1 MNFSKPGASA
11 VKVPLWFFPSSER
24 PPLFLLGSSL
34 GAADGSGGPETDG
47 ASPCCPECKD
57 SSGRRSTTGK
67 AATPGPTPEPV
78 PQPAVRCPSGDP
90 VGVPGS
96 SGDDRRVRASPTGQV
111 PEERGRA
118 PLFPTG
124 RAAFRRRRPGPRHRR
139 LRWPR
144 YASSDAGLSVGRPR
158 PSVTLL
164 AITDPQARLVG
175 PF

>member
-1 MNFSKPGASA
+1 MQSPACVRSLLHLA
-11 VKVPLWFFPSSER
+11 VCR
-24 PPLFLLGSSL
+24 R
-34 GAADGSGGPETDG
+34 GPETDG
-47 ASPCCPECKD
+47 ASP
-57 SSGRRSTTGK
+57 
-67 AATPGPTPEPV
+67 AAALNARTPRDVAPPPAK
-78 PQPAVRCPSGDP
+78 PAVRCPSGDP

-96 SGDDRRVRASPTGQV
+96 SGDDRRVRPSPTGQV

-175 PF
+175 LF